1 MTIKVLAIGD
11 IGNIVKTIQ
20 NYVKKSEIYLINYP
34 FLIDNLHIGDEY
46 QVRIKNIVQH
56 LHTEC

>member
-20 NYVKKSEIYLINYP
+20 KYVKKSEIYLIN
-34 FLIDNLHIGDEY
+34 
-46 QVRIKNIVQH
+46 
-56 LHTEC
+56 